1 LEGALYLLAAVGSL
15 LLLHLTQDVTRGA
28 PIPSYVRLSGSLL
41 RDLHNEATLI
51 GVLSFYLGA
60 SMYYYLFY
68 RSRLVPRWLSVW
80 GLAGTALGAVAGL
93 LVLFRVTG
101 YMAAPQVVLNVP
113 IGVNEIV
120 LAIWLLVRGFDPGST
135 LDTTLPR

>member
-1 LEGALYLLAAVGSL
+1 
-15 LLLHLTQDVTRGA
+15 
-28 PIPSYVRLSGSLL
+28 
-41 RDLHNEATLI
+41 
-51 GVLSFYLGA
+51 
-60 SMYYYLFY
+60 MYYYLFY